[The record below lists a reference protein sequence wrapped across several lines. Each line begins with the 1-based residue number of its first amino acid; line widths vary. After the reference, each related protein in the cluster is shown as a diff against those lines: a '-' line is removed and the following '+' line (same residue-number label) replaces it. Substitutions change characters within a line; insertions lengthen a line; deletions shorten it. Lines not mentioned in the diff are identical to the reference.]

1 MATPMKLALVLS
13 AIDKASAIING
24 VVANATR
31 KFDALTKQSDKLA
44 KSSSDFGKSAITMGA
59 VAGAALAPTVTA
71 FAQAEEA
78 ATSLKA
84 TMMGANG
91 EVAKEFDA
99 INKLANELGG
109 KLPGTTADFQNMMNK
124 LIQQGIS
131 VKAVLG
137 GVGKA
142 AAYIGIQM
150 KMPFEE
156 AAVFAAKL
164 QDATKTTE
172 SDMLSLMDVV
182 QKSYGLGVDPAN
194 MQQGFSKLSSAMG
207 MIKMQGLEGA
217 KALAPLLVM
226 ADQMAMAGEAAG
238 NAYRKV
244 FQASFNTDKVAKA
257 NKALSGQGLNL
268 KFTDSKGEFG
278 GIDNM
283 FAQLEKLKGL
293 STEKRTG
300 IIKTL
305 FGDDAET
312 LQVVS
317 LMMDKGIN
325 GYNETIKKMDAQASL
340 QQRVDAQLGT
350 LKNTWDA
357 ATGAMTNTLAA
368 VGEQLAPTLKEL
380 STWFGE
386 VSQNVGAWIKENPAL
401 TKGIALAVGGFALLA
416 VGMGAV
422 SMLFSGIFKL
432 VGMVSS
438 GFSMLAKVLG
448 FAGKAFMVMGKA
460 VMWLGRMMMMNPIG
474 LLITAIAVAAGLIIY
489 YWDEIVAFF
498 TWLWGKVKKIFWDF
512 WEWVSGWAMYFWDV
526 GVSIVTNL
534 WNGIKS
540 VFFGMVR
547 WIRENLYNIPVI
559 GDMLKGQDPMHMMV
573 QNMSESKQLM
583 ELVKS
588 GDKGAIENVQN
599 LANLGYNLDALVAA
613 IPKSAAATTGGTA
626 LSKSAVTNNT
636 GGTGAVNYQPQIT
649 INGDMTPETQKRFE
663 DMLKQN
669 KDEVGRIVDTRN
681 ARTSKLKLE

>member
-13 AIDKASAIING
+13 AMDKASAVINS
-24 VVANATR
+24 VVANATQ
-31 KFDALTKQSDKLA
+31 KFDALAKRSNSLA
-44 KSSSDFGKSAITMGA
+44 KSTSEFGKSAVTMGV

-99 INKLANELGG
+99 VNKLANELGG
-109 KLPGTTADFQNMMNK
+109 KLPGTTADFQNMMNT

-172 SDMLSLMDVV
+172 GDMLSLMDVV

-194 MQQGFSKLSSAMG
+194 MQQGFSKLSSAMS

-226 ADQMAMAGEAAG
+226 ADQMAMQGEAAG

-244 FQASFNTDKVAKA
+244 FQASFNTAKVEKA
-257 NKALSGQGLNL
+257 NKALAGQGLNL

-317 LMMDKGIN
+317 LMMDKGIG
-325 GYNETIKKMDAQASL
+325 GYQETIKKMESQASL

-380 STWFGE
+380 SVWFGE
-386 VSQNVGAWIKENPAL
+386 VSQNVGVWIKENPTL

-432 VGMVSS
+432 AGMVSG
-438 GFSMLAKVLG
+438 GFSLLAKAIGLG
-448 FAGKAFMVMGKA
+448 SKAFMVMGKA

-498 TWLWGKVKKIFWDF
+498 SWLWEKVKEIFWGF
-512 WEWVSGWAMYFWDV
+512 WDWVSGWAMYFWDV

-540 VFFGMVR
+540 VFFNMVR
-547 WIRENLYNIPVI
+547 WIRDNLYSIPI
-559 GDMLKGQDPMHMMV
+559 LGDILKGQDPMHMIVENMA
-573 QNMSESKQLM
+573 QNPKMM
-583 ELVKS
+583 ELVKA
-588 GDKGAIENVQN
+588 GDQGAIKKVET
-599 LANLGYNLDALVAA
+599 LAGYGYNLDALMAA
-613 IPKSAAATTGGTA
+613 IPKSASATGGGAA
-626 LSKSAVTNNT
+626 LSKTAVTTNNAN
-636 GGTGAVNYQPQIT
+636 GGIVNYQPQIT
-649 INGDMTPETQKRFE
+649 ISGDMTPETQKRFE

-669 KDEVGRIVDTRN
+669 KDEVGRIVDARN
-681 ARTSKLKLE
+681 ARNSKLKLE